1 MAAISSQ
8 SFEGVRGGGILVI
21 TITFSFVPFVV
32 FSQSSFPVLLKFL
45 CLDSVYQVGRFSHM
59 SCDPS
64 SPVCPSV
71 FKSEILNRV
80 LKNSKYLEKV
90 YPLVQF
96 A

>member
-1 MAAISSQ
+1 ML
-8 SFEGVRGGGILVI
+8 RGGGILVI
-21 TITFSFVPFVV
+21 IITFSFVPFVV
-32 FSQSSFPVLLKFL
+32 FPQSSFPVLLKFL
-45 CLDSVYQVGRFSHM
+45 CLDSVYQVGSFSRM

-71 FKSEILNRV
+71 FKSEILHRGF
-80 LKNSKYLEKV
+80 KNSEYLEKV